1 MTRDLTIIM
10 PTFNKAK
17 YIREALDSIFMQETN
32 YHYKI
37 IIADDGSVDATLDIV
52 EARPHRER
60 GDGGSLSP
68 ESPPG
73 SGYRCRRELVGGTLI
88 AGVRAYRCDSIRC
101 PMRQLRHSRWSQYRF
116 LSWRRACDSNAFRG
130 TIPADANSET
140 MRFFSGVRVSS
151 SRRARS
157 L

>member
-52 EARPHRER
+52 Q
-60 GDGGSLSP
+60 
-68 ESPPG
+68 
-73 SGYRCRRELVGGTLI
+73 T
-88 AGVRAYRCDSIRC
+88 
-101 PMRQLRHSRWSQYRF
+101 
-116 LSWRRACDSNAFRG
+116 N
-130 TIPADANSET
+130 
-140 MRFFSGVRVSS
+140 
-151 SRRARS
+151 
-157 L
+157 